1 MGSISIDITGRGY
14 SMNEAFKKL
23 CYEAEEETGRD
34 AYSGGINN
42 CVLRADISYMD
53 SSKAVEYALNNAEK
67 REVYGWCVKKP
78 VENTNKT
85 KTKVTRNP
93 NIGTRI
99 WKTYYV
105 AREAFWNNAAGK
117 VHAKSEKL
125 AECISKAREIVE
137 KRRNISLEITIEKE
151 LVKGETLCATVNY
164 KKSSN
169 QKPGVYR
176 FIGYA
181 PY

>member
-14 SMNEAFKKL
+14 SMKEAFKEL
-23 CYEAEEETGRD
+23 CYEAEEETGKD

-42 CVLRADISYMD
+42 CVLCADISYMD
-53 SSKAVEYALNNAEK
+53 SSKAIEYALDNAEK

-78 VENTNKT
+78 VENTNKS

-105 AREAFWNNAAGK
+105 AREIWGNKSK

-125 AECISKAREIVE
+125 AECINKAREIVE
-137 KRRNISLEITIEKE
+137 KYRSISLEITIEKE

-169 QKPGVYR
+169 QKQGVYR
-176 FIGYA
+176 FVGYA